1 MSTKMRLFDLYM
13 VPVEGG
19 IRNET
24 TTALLGLIMGLFLS
38 TSLIVCVRCVG
49 I

>member
-1 MSTKMRLFDLYM
+1 MLTKMRLFYLYM
-13 VPVEGG
+13 GAVEGR

-24 TTALLGLIMGLFLS
+24 TTALLGLRMRLFLS
-38 TSLIVCVRCVG
+38 TSLIVCMRCVG